1 MITSRLTVVALL
13 AGAGAVGAIMAAP
26 LAAAEESPSCSQAG
40 SIVSGSSTVC
50 QTPGNAQ
57 ITSSPGE
64 LGETQWG
71 MWPWGYGGY
80 GGIGIL

>member
-1 MITSRLTVVALL
+1 MITSRLTVAALL
-13 AGAGAVGAIMAAP
+13 AGAGAVGAIMASP
-26 LAAAEESPSCSQAG
+26 LASAEPSCTQAG